1 MNWMAFPWGA
11 GAREEGTLR
20 FGLWTL
26 PRRRSVISRLPR
38 HDRRAYHFD
47 RSLRRARSAWTAWED
62 FMSTSQTIAQYLTD
76 RGVPFTIHRHP
87 RTMTAAETARV
98 AHVPEE
104 AIAKA
109 VALRDDEGV
118 FLAVLPAAR
127 NILLGELWRET
138 HRPAHLATEAEI
150 AELFPDCD
158 LGAVPPFGEAYGL
171 ETIVDGHL
179 FDEPVVYCEGGD
191 HETLLELAGADFA
204 RLMESARLGAFA
216 QQRQAES

>member
-1 MNWMAFPWGA
+1 
-11 GAREEGTLR
+11 
-20 FGLWTL
+20 
-26 PRRRSVISRLPR
+26 
-38 HDRRAYHFD
+38 
-47 RSLRRARSAWTAWED
+47 
-62 FMSTSQTIAQYLTD
+62 MSTSRTIADYLEE
-76 RGVPFTIHRHP
+76 RGVPFTAHQHP
-87 RTMTAAETARV
+87 RSTTSAETARL
-98 AHVPEE
+98 ARVPEQ

-118 FLAVLPAAR
+118 FLAVLPAAH

-150 AELFPDCD
+150 AEIFPDCD

-179 FDEPVVYCEGGD
+179 LDEPVVYCEGGD
-191 HETLLELAGADFA
+191 HETLLEVAGADFS

-216 QQRQAES
+216 RPPAAKE